1 MAEETKGIPS
11 EQEDVEAMESQTTA
25 EGNASGDEAETE
37 QPEQGEFP
45 ADTVTIEQ
53 VDTLRRKITVRVDKS
68 KIENKFEEMFGELGR
83 SAQIPGF
90 RIGRA
95 PRRLIEKRF
104 GKEIAA
110 DVRNA
115 IVAEAMD
122 NALKQAD
129 FKPFGNP
136 EIKLEE
142 IELPENDDLTFSFE
156 VDVVPEFE
164 LPDYEGIEITRPSV
178 EITDKQVDDAL
189 EGYRRGYGRFVPTDT
204 PAQKDDVILADVVIS
219 GEGIEHKVANA
230 EMRVVAGEVEGIPI
244 ENLADVLTG
253 VQAGKTCEVS
263 TKVPAA
269 HPREDWRDKQ
279 VKITFEVKDV
289 KRLELPELNDTFAE
303 RLGFGSLEEL
313 RQAIRDELEARASF
327 QQRQS
332 MHEQVKKF
340 LLDNTDFELPKEH
353 TQRLADRILTRRY
366 INLLNLGVPRE
377 KIDENLQKLRQ
388 EASEQAAVEMKLYFI
403 LDKLAQAMQVEVD
416 DAEVNARIAQIAAR
430 YNRRPERL
438 RREMTDDG
446 SLDELIATI
455 RSEKAIEKVLEKA
468 KIVDEVPQEETS
480 STEVSSKADKQGK
493 SAGQKKANKPK
504 GKKKIGKRTV
514 RNKSG
519 KKTTRK
525 QE

>member
-1 MAEETKGIPS
+1 MMVEETEKTS
-11 EQEDVEAMESQTTA
+11 KEQKES
-25 EGNASGDEAETE
+25 EAEKTE
-37 QPEQGEFP
+37 A
-45 ADTVTIEQ
+45 ADTVADENQAPAEQ
-53 VDTLRRKITVRVDKS
+53 EELPPDAVTVEEIDTLRRKVTVRVDKS
-68 KIENKFEEMFGELGR
+68 KIESKFDEMFGELGR

-115 IVAEAMD
+115 VVAEAMD
-122 NALKQAD
+122 KALKQAD

-189 EGYRRGYGRFVPTDT
+189 EGYRRGYGRFVPTDK

-219 GEGIEHKVANA
+219 GEGIDHKVPNA
-230 EMRVVAGEVEGIPI
+230 EMRVAAGEVEGIPI

-253 VQAGKTCEVS
+253 ARAGETCEVS

-289 KRLELPELNDTFAE
+289 KRLELPELNDAFAE
-303 RLGFGSLEEL
+303 RLGFGSLSEL
-313 RQAIRDELEARASF
+313 RQAIRDDLEARANF

-403 LDKLAQAMQVEVD
+403 LDKLAQEMQIEVD

-446 SLDELIATI
+446 SLEELIATI

-468 KIVDEVPQEETS
+468 KIVDEVPEEETS
-480 STEVSSKADKQGK
+480 STKASSEADKQGK
-493 SAGQKKANKPK
+493 SADRKKASKVKSKKSASKK
-504 GKKKIGKRTV
+504 GSK
-514 RNKSG
+514 KSG
-519 KKTTRK
+519 NNAASK